1 MSCVVASH
9 LILEEGNHGPQCSQ
23 ELTTFQSSETKHLK
37 YVQSK
42 LKLQKPQL

>member
-9 LILEEGNHGPQCSQ
+9 LILEEENHGPQCSQ